1 MPRSKLQR
9 EFQADEE
16 GTVVVPREVLPTPPP
31 VPEVSVTA
39 VKKTVK
45 REMSEAQRA
54 NMERMI
60 QANKE
65 RWARIREEK
74 AKAMEDERQ
83 KRKAEEEKL
92 IEAGTHVRVKLKE
105 KREVHRKQV
114 VQEEEQPDEPEPV
127 VVKKV
132 VKPKQTRRVVY
143 EETET
148 ETSTETEDDTDFEEE
163 RKGKRSVRR
172 EVKKNLKAME
182 KIDHVLRQV
191 PAGNPYVNL
200 LASRWK

>member
-16 GTVVVPREVLPTPPP
+16 GTVVVPREVLPP
-31 VPEVSVTA
+31 VPEVSITA

-45 REMSEAQRA
+45 REMSEAQKA

-60 QANKE
+60 EANKE

-74 AKAMEDERQ
+74 ARAMEDEKQ

-114 VQEEEQPDEPEPV
+114 VQEEERPVEPEPV

-148 ETSTETEDDTDFEEE
+148 ETPTETEDDTDFEEE

-182 KIDHVLRQV
+182 KIDNVLRQV
-191 PAGNPYVNL
+191 PSGNPYVNL